1 MLTPHPAEAARL
13 LGRTTAQVQADRP
26 TAAQQLAGRY
36 DAWIVLKGPAPSSAP
51 RWRLATQHQRQSRPA
66 TAGTGD
72 VLAGMLGSLIA
83 QGLPLEQAVAGAVWL
98 HGAAADALVMNGIGP
113 IGLTAGE
120 LADAARTLRNRG

>member
-1 MLTPHPAEAARL
+1 M
-13 LGRTTAQVQADRP
+13 
-26 TAAQQLAGRY
+26 
-36 DAWIVLKGPAPSSAP
+36 
-51 RWRLATQHQRQSRPA
+51 A